1 MYNLLHR
8 LPTKTSPQRRTVSL
22 SLDKQ
27 RRAITL
33 EEKEEEEEE
42 LEEEET
48 ARHPRLLLLNRRRRN
63 GDALPSS
70 RARRRRVVIDAVNV
84 TPSSP
89 GISPRPIVVI
99 ITRSS
104 SIHATPDVPWFG
116 PVLLRLVQ
124 RHERS
129 KERDEDIKNSPKEVR
144 EYRRSKKR
152 SRPCRRSRGR
162 DVLLFASFR
171 SRCWWCCHLRSSNSR
186 TKQAQ
191 SPKMK
196 DFLRDDFVKRRKRDS
211 TKKRFSGG

>member
-1 MYNLLHR
+1 MLHR

-33 EEKEEEEEE
+33 EKEEEE

-89 GISPRPIVVI
+89 GISPRPVVVVVVVV

-129 KERDEDIKNSPKEVR
+129 KERDEDVQNSPKEVR

-162 DVLLFASFR
+162 DVLLFSSFR
-171 SRCWWCCHLRSSNSR
+171 SCCW
-186 TKQAQ
+186 
-191 SPKMK
+191 
-196 DFLRDDFVKRRKRDS
+196 
-211 TKKRFSGG
+211 

>member
-1 MYNLLHR
+1 M
-8 LPTKTSPQRRTVSL
+8 
-22 SLDKQ
+22 
-27 RRAITL
+27 
-33 EEKEEEEEE
+33 
-42 LEEEET
+42 
-48 ARHPRLLLLNRRRRN
+48 
-63 GDALPSS
+63 
-70 RARRRRVVIDAVNV
+70 IDAVNV

-89 GISPRPIVVI
+89 GISPRPVVVVVI

-129 KERDEDIKNSPKEVR
+129 KERDENVQNSPKEVR

-171 SRCWWCCHLRSSNSR
+171 SRCWWCCHRRSSNSR

-196 DFLRDDFVKRRKRDS
+196 DCERDDE
-211 TKKRFSGG
+211 RFY

>member
-1 MYNLLHR
+1 M
-8 LPTKTSPQRRTVSL
+8 
-22 SLDKQ
+22 
-27 RRAITL
+27 
-33 EEKEEEEEE
+33 
-42 LEEEET
+42 
-48 ARHPRLLLLNRRRRN
+48 
-63 GDALPSS
+63 
-70 RARRRRVVIDAVNV
+70 IDAVNV

-89 GISPRPIVVI
+89 GISPRPVVVVVVVVI

-104 SIHATPDVPWFG
+104 SVHATPDVPWFG

-129 KERDEDIKNSPKEVR
+129 KERDEDVQNSPKEVR

-152 SRPCRRSRGR
+152 SRPRRRSGGR

-171 SRCWWCCHLRSSNSR
+171 SRCWWCCHRRSSTSR

-196 DFLRDDFVKRRKRDS
+196 DFERETTKDFKNVFFDVSEKKEYARVK
-211 TKKRFSGG
+211 

>member
-1 MYNLLHR
+1 MSRRERTKDTHALLELKR
-8 LPTKTSPQRRTVSL
+8 FKREVTRRVERILHLAS
-22 SLDKQ
+22 
-27 RRAITL
+27 RR
-33 EEKEEEEEE
+33 
-42 LEEEET
+42 
-48 ARHPRLLLLNRRRRN
+48 
-63 GDALPSS
+63 LPSS

-89 GISPRPIVVI
+89 GISPRPVVVVVI

-129 KERDEDIKNSPKEVR
+129 KERDEDIQNSPKEVR

-171 SRCWWCCHLRSSNSR
+171 SRCWWCCHRRSSNSR

-196 DFLRDDFVKRRKRDS
+196 DCERDDE
-211 TKKRFSGG
+211 RFY

>member
-1 MYNLLHR
+1 M
-8 LPTKTSPQRRTVSL
+8 
-22 SLDKQ
+22 
-27 RRAITL
+27 
-33 EEKEEEEEE
+33 
-42 LEEEET
+42 
-48 ARHPRLLLLNRRRRN
+48 
-63 GDALPSS
+63 
-70 RARRRRVVIDAVNV
+70 IDAVNV

-89 GISPRPIVVI
+89 GISPRPVVVVVVI

-104 SIHATPDVPWFG
+104 SVHATPDVPWFG

-129 KERDEDIKNSPKEVR
+129 KERDEDVQNSPKEVR

-152 SRPCRRSRGR
+152 SRPRRRSGGR

-171 SRCWWCCHLRSSNSR
+171 SRCWWCCHRRSSTSR

-196 DFLRDDFVKRRKRDS
+196 DFERDDE
-211 TKKRFSGG
+211 RF

>member
-1 MYNLLHR
+1 MHNLLHR

-33 EEKEEEEEE
+33 EEKEEEE

-129 KERDEDIKNSPKEVR
+129 KERDEDVQEFPKRSPRISSLEKEVSPLPSFQR
-144 EYRRSKKR
+144 TRRTSVR
-152 SRPCRRSRGR
+152 LFSLPLLV
-162 DVLLFASFR
+162 VLPS
-171 SRCWWCCHLRSSNSR
+171 
-186 TKQAQ
+186 
-191 SPKMK
+191 
-196 DFLRDDFVKRRKRDS
+196 
-211 TKKRFSGG
+211 

>member
-1 MYNLLHR
+1 VLHR

-33 EEKEEEEEE
+33 EKEEEE

-89 GISPRPIVVI
+89 GISPRPVVVVVVVV

-129 KERDEDIKNSPKEVR
+129 KERDEDVQNSPKEVR
-144 EYRRSKKR
+144 EYRSSKKR
-152 SRPCRRSRGR
+152 SRPCRRSGGR

-171 SRCWWCCHLRSSNSR
+171 SRCWWCCHRRSSNSR

-196 DFLRDDFVKRRKRDS
+196 DFERDDE
-211 TKKRFSGG
+211 RF